1 MQIRKIERIA
11 LGIGRSLEGWGM
23 GDGDGKLFMAA
34 ASTRSEQIVS
44 AALDFWQAPTPAHT
58 HERMHGVLTHTHTGT
73 HTSAETNDSEVSAR
87 ISTLLLLSL
96 VPLLVLPRHSLPL
109 SIFLPLSLPVSVIF
123 TAQLL
128 HSLFPELVLLPPPP
142 EVEVLIYEIAGDFH

>member
-1 MQIRKIERIA
+1 MQIQKIERIA
-11 LGIGRSLEGWGM
+11 LGIGRSLESWGM

-44 AALDFWQAPTPAHT
+44 AAVDFWQAPTPAHT

-109 SIFLPLSLPVSVIF
+109 SLFLSLSFSQLSCCRVFFLSSFCFLPL
-123 TAQLL
+123 
-128 HSLFPELVLLPPPP
+128 P